1 LIWFYFSEIKFLDK
15 LQYIP
20 TIKKL
25 HQPQTNNMES
35 KKSYTALKVLFSY
48 VALLALVV
56 TVGWF
61 LYSENQVYNK
71 LESKIAFEKTKI
83 LRVSK
88 LFSNVYKTESLARKT
103 IQNNSEQDFKSY
115 LIETDSLKSRI
126 DTLKEIVTT
135 QYQKTLLDSVTYLL
149 AEKTKN
155 IRQLKTI
162 KNKAED
168 EVSVNTA
175 IDEITKME
183 FKLRKLELQD
193 FNKNP
198 NQLGAYQRNVLQKY
212 VDYLNQNIPDD
223 STNTLSKKAS
233 DSILANSKKL
243 LSNVKLKAEKKKE
256 SLNFEENKLLKNEIA
271 ISDQLRKVLRII
283 EREIIINSI
292 KNNSLKEKSLKKVNQ
307 IVTASAIIGLV
318 LTLFFSILI
327 VSDYSK
333 SQVYKKQLE
342 IANFKTKN
350 LLKSREQLISTV
362 SHDLKTPLSTIVG
375 YSELL
380 GNSDVNTKQSYFI
393 KNIKNSSEYITQ
405 LVQDLL
411 DFSQIE
417 AGKITIEKVPF
428 LLPEIIDEV
437 AKSIQTVYKQKNIDL
452 IINVDEKLNTRIVGD
467 SFRLKQ
473 ILSNIIGNAYKF
485 TEEGFIKISAYTEN
499 DENFIITIQDS
510 GIGIEK
516 GNQKLVF
523 EEFAQANESIEKKY
537 GGTGLGLSIC
547 QKIISILGGTLSL
560 ESTFGK
566 GSTFEIQLPLL
577 FDHSQNITTETKKPI
592 LRNTQ
597 KQTFIVIDDDI
608 NLLNLTSGVLRQEGH
623 QVLSFNSAIKAL
635 ETIQNTKFDFV
646 ITDIQMPEIDG
657 FMFLQKLRNSGHS
670 SYQNQPIIALTG
682 RTDLDASVYSE
693 AGFTTVIKKPYSPR
707 ILLET
712 IQHILKNDTLPN
724 FQINE
729 EETQTSYRLYSLETL
744 KEFLGNDHEA
754 LKEVLKS
761 FIENNSE
768 NLAFLE
774 TAITEKNILEIN
786 TIAHRIAPMFKQI
799 QAREIGE
806 ILKTL
811 ERKDLEISDLD
822 DLFKDLK
829 SKSELLFTALNKEI
843 L

>member
-1 LIWFYFSEIKFLDK
+1 
-15 LQYIP
+15 
-20 TIKKL
+20 
-25 HQPQTNNMES
+25 MES
-35 KKSYTALKVLFSY
+35 KKSYMPIKVLFSY

-61 LYSENQVYNK
+61 LYSENVVYNK

-83 LRVSK
+83 LKVSK

-103 IQNNSEQDFKSY
+103 IQNNSEEDFKNY

-126 DTLKEIVTT
+126 DTLKQIVST

-149 AEKTKN
+149 SEKTKN
-155 IRQLKTI
+155 IQQLKAI

-198 NQLGAYQRNVLQKY
+198 NQLGSYQRNVLQKY

-223 STNTLSKKAS
+223 STNTLSKQAS

-292 KNNSLKEKSLKKVNQ
+292 KNNSLKEKSLKKVNE
-307 IVTASAIIGLV
+307 IVTASAIIGLI

-467 SFRLKQ
+467 PFRLKQ

-485 TEEGFIKISAYTEN
+485 TAEGFIKISAYVSEN
-499 DENFIITIQDS
+499 SENFVISIQDS

-523 EEFAQANESIEKKY
+523 EEFAQANENIEKQY

-547 QKIISILGGTLSL
+547 QKIISILGGNLAL

-566 GSTFEIQLPLL
+566 GSTFKIELPLL
-577 FDHSQNITTETKKPI
+577 FDHSQNTVIETKKPI
-592 LRNTQ
+592 AATTK
-597 KQTFIVIDDDI
+597 KQTFIVIDDDV
-608 NLLNLTSGVLRQEGH
+608 NLLNLTSGVLRQEKH
-623 QVLSFNSAIKAL
+623 EVLSFDSAVKAL
-635 ETIQNTKFDFV
+635 EATKNTNYDFV
-646 ITDIQMPEIDG
+646 ITDIQMPEMDG
-657 FMFLQKLRNSGHS
+657 FKFLEKLKSNKNS
-670 SYQNQPIIALTG
+670 SYKNQPVIALTG
-682 RTDLDASVYSE
+682 RTDLDFSVYTK
-693 AGFTTVIKKPYSPR
+693 AGFTTVIKKPYSPKV
-707 ILLET
+707 LLET
-712 IQHILKNDTLPN
+712 IHHILANDALPN
-724 FQINE
+724 VEITE
-729 EETQTSYRLYSLETL
+729 EEENTSTKLYSLKTL
-744 KEFLGNDHEA
+744 KDFLGNDSEA

-761 FIENNSE
+761 FIKSSTENMILLE
-768 NLAFLE
+768 N
-774 TAITEKNILEIN
+774 AITEKNIAEIN
-786 TIAHRIAPMFKQI
+786 SIAHRIAPMFKQI
-799 QAREIGE
+799 QTREISE
-806 ILKTL
+806 ILKFL
-811 ERKDLEISDLD
+811 ETKDLENSDLTALYD
-822 DLFKDLK
+822 SLK
-829 SKSELLFTALNKEI
+829 SKTDLLFEALSKEI
-843 L
+843 A

>member
-1 LIWFYFSEIKFLDK
+1 
-15 LQYIP
+15 
-20 TIKKL
+20 
-25 HQPQTNNMES
+25 MES
-35 KKSYTALKVLFSY
+35 KKSYMPIKVLFSY
-48 VALLALVV
+48 AALLALVV

-61 LYSENQVYNK
+61 LYSENVVYNK
-71 LESKIAFEKTKI
+71 LENKIAYEKTKI

-103 IQNNSEQDFKSY
+103 IQTNSEKDFKSY
-115 LIETDSLKSRI
+115 LIETDSLRSRI
-126 DTLKEIVTT
+126 DTLKQIVTT
-135 QYQKTLLDSVTYLL
+135 EYQKVLLDSVTYLL
-149 AEKTKN
+149 SEKTEN

-193 FNKNP
+193 FTKSP
-198 NQLGAYQRNVLQKY
+198 NDLGSYQRNVLQKY

-223 STNTLSKKAS
+223 STNTLSKQAS

-243 LSNVKLKAEKKKE
+243 LSDVKQKAEKKKE

-271 ISDQLRKVLRII
+271 ISEQLRKVLRII

-292 KNNSLKEKSLKKVNQ
+292 KNNSLKEKSLKKVNE
-307 IVTASAIIGLV
+307 IVTASAIIGLL
-318 LTLFFSILI
+318 LTVVFSIII

-333 SQVYKKQLE
+333 SQLYKKQLE

-380 GNSDVNTKQSYFI
+380 GNSDVTTKQSYFI

-437 AKSIQTVYKQKNIDL
+437 AKNIQTVYKQKNIDL
-452 IINVDEKLNTRIVGD
+452 IINADEKLNTKIVGD
-467 SFRLKQ
+467 PFRLKQ

-485 TEEGFIKISAYTEN
+485 TEEGFIKISAYVAGDN
-499 DENFIITIQDS
+499 DFFTITIEDS

-516 GNQKLVF
+516 ENQKLVF
-523 EEFAQANESIEKKY
+523 EEFAQANENIEKKY
-537 GGTGLGLSIC
+537 GGTGLGLAIC
-547 QKIISILGGTLSL
+547 QKIISILGGKLNL
-560 ESTFGK
+560 KSTFGE
-566 GSTFEIQLPLL
+566 GSTFEITLPLL
-577 FDHSQNITTETKKPI
+577 FDSSVSLTETKSEEIIPI
-592 LRNTQ
+592 SKNL
-597 KQTFIVIDDDI
+597 TFIVVDDDI
-608 NLLNLTSGVLRQEGH
+608 NLLNLTSTVLKQQNH
-623 QVLSFNSAIKAL
+623 QVFSFTHATKAL
-635 ETIQNTKFDFV
+635 ESIQNTDFDFI
-646 ITDIQMPEIDG
+646 ITDIQMPEVDG
-657 FMFLQKLRNSGHS
+657 FLFVEKLKQETNSFYKG
-670 SYQNQPIIALTG
+670 QPIIAITG
-682 RTDLDASVYSE
+682 RTDLDFYVYSK
-693 AGFTTVIKKPYSPR
+693 AGFSTVIKKPYSPK

-712 IQHILKNDTLPN
+712 IQRVLDNDILSDKIVKTKKELSSKP
-724 FQINE
+724 
-729 EETQTSYRLYSLETL
+729 YSLTSL
-744 KEFLGNDHEA
+744 KEFLGNDNDA
-754 LKEVLKS
+754 SKE
-761 FIENNSE
+761 FIESFME
-768 NLAFLE
+768 STKLNLIALR
-774 TAITEKNILEIN
+774 TAVQEKNIPEIN
-786 TIAHRIAPMFKQI
+786 SIAHRIAPMFRQI
-799 QAREIGE
+799 QADKIGE

-811 ERKDLEISDLD
+811 EQNNLENSDLENLYN
-822 DLFKDLK
+822 DLK
-829 SKSELLFTALNKEI
+829 IKIDLLFETLKKEKF
-843 L
+843 

>member
-1 LIWFYFSEIKFLDK
+1 
-15 LQYIP
+15 
-20 TIKKL
+20 
-25 HQPQTNNMES
+25 MES
-35 KKSYTALKVLFSY
+35 KKSYTAIKVLFSY
-48 VALLALVV
+48 VALLALVI

-71 LESKIAFEKTKI
+71 LEDKIAFEKTKI

-103 IQNNSEQDFKSY
+103 IQTNSENDFKSY
-115 LIETDSLKSRI
+115 LIETDSLRLRI
-126 DTLKEIVTT
+126 DTLKQIVTT

-149 AEKTKN
+149 SEKTKN
-155 IRQLKTI
+155 IKQLKTI

-198 NQLGAYQRNVLQKY
+198 NQLGNYQRNVLQKY

-292 KNNSLKEKSLKKVNQ
+292 KNNSLKEKSLKKVNE

-411 DFSQIE
+411 DFSKIE
-417 AGKITIEKVPF
+417 AGKISIEKVPF
-428 LLPEIIDEV
+428 VLPEIIDEV

-452 IINVDEKLNTRIVGD
+452 VINVDEKLNAKIVGD
-467 SFRLKQ
+467 PFRLKQ
-473 ILSNIIGNAYKF
+473 ILSNLIGNAYKF
-485 TEEGFIKISAYTEN
+485 TEEGFIRISAYLAEN
-499 DENFIITIQDS
+499 ENFLTITIEDT

-516 GNQKLVF
+516 ENQKLVF
-523 EEFAQANESIEKKY
+523 EEFAQANENIEKKY

-547 QKIISILGGTLSL
+547 KKIISALGGSL
-560 ESTFGK
+560 ELESAFGK
-566 GSTFEIQLPLL
+566 GSVFEIQLPLL
-577 FDHSQNITTETKKPI
+577 FDTSTNSVPEVKKQVSQNIEA
-592 LRNTQ
+592 
-597 KQTFIVIDDDI
+597 QTFIVIDDDI
-608 NLLNLTSGVLRQEGH
+608 NLLNLTSGVLRQEKH

-635 ETIQNTKFDFV
+635 EAIQQTNFDFV
-646 ITDIQMPEIDG
+646 ITDIQMPEMDG
-657 FMFLQKLRNSGHS
+657 FGFLQKLKTTDV
-670 SYQNQPIIALTG
+670 YKNQPVIALTG
-682 RTDLDASVYSE
+682 RSDLDSSVYAD
-693 AGFTTVIKKPYSPR
+693 AGFTTVIKKPYSPK

-712 IQHILKNDTLPN
+712 IRLILENDTLPKVE
-724 FQINE
+724 INDVE
-729 EETQTSYRLYSLETL
+729 EKTFSKLYSLETL
-744 KEFLGNDHEA
+744 KEFLGNDTVA
-754 LKEVLKS
+754 LNEVLKS
-761 FIENNSE
+761 FIESSNE
-768 NLAFLE
+768 NLTFLE
-774 TAITEKNILEIN
+774 NAIAEENVPEIN
-786 TIAHRIAPMFKQI
+786 SIAHRIAPMFKQI
-799 QAREIGE
+799 EAREIGGL
-806 ILKTL
+806 LKAL
-811 ERKDLEISDLD
+811 EKNDFEISDL
-822 DLFKDLK
+822 KDIYKVLK
-829 SKSELLFTALNKEI
+829 SKTESLFKALQKEI
-843 L
+843 V

>member
-1 LIWFYFSEIKFLDK
+1 
-15 LQYIP
+15 
-20 TIKKL
+20 
-25 HQPQTNNMES
+25 MES
-35 KKSYTALKVLFSY
+35 KKSYTAIKVLFSY

-61 LYSENQVYNK
+61 LYSENVVYNK
-71 LESKIAFEKTKI
+71 LEDKIAFEKTKI

-103 IQNNSEQDFKSY
+103 IQTNSESDFKSY
-115 LIETDSLKSRI
+115 LVETDSLRLRI
-126 DTLKEIVTT
+126 DTLKQIVTT
-135 QYQKTLLDSVTYLL
+135 QYQKTLLDSVTYYLS
-149 AEKTKN
+149 EKTKN
-155 IRQLKTI
+155 IQQLKTI
-162 KNKAED
+162 KNKADD

-193 FNKNP
+193 FTKSP
-198 NQLGAYQRNVLQKY
+198 NQLGSYQKNVLQKY

-223 STNTLSKKAS
+223 STNTLSKQAS

-243 LSNVKLKAEKKKE
+243 LSSVKQRAEKKKE
-256 SLNFEENKLLKNEIA
+256 SLNFQENKLLKNEIA
-271 ISDQLRKVLRII
+271 ISEQLRKVLRII

-292 KNNSLKEKSLKKVNQ
+292 KNNSLKEKSLKKVNE

-333 SQVYKKQLE
+333 SQVYKRQLE

-393 KNIKNSSEYITQ
+393 KNIKTSSEYITQ

-411 DFSQIE
+411 DFSKIE
-417 AGKITIEKVPF
+417 AGKITVEKVPF
-428 LLPEIIDEV
+428 SLPDIIDEV
-437 AKSIQTVYKQKNIDL
+437 AKSIQTVYEQKNIDL
-452 IINVDEKLNTRIVGD
+452 IINVDEKLHTKIVGD
-467 SFRLKQ
+467 PFRLKQ

-485 TEEGFIKISAYTEN
+485 TEEGFIRISAFLSEN
-499 DENFIITIQDS
+499 DQFFTITIEDS

-523 EEFAQANESIEKKY
+523 EEFAQANEGIEKKY

-547 QKIISILGGTLSL
+547 QKIISILGGTLQL

-577 FDHSQNITTETKKPI
+577 FDTSTSISLRSIKKAI
-592 LRNTQ
+592 VRNTRA
-597 KQTFIVIDDDI
+597 QTFIVIDDDI
-608 NLLNLTSGVLRQEGH
+608 NLLNLTSGVLRQESH
-623 QVLSFNSAIKAL
+623 QVLSFSSAIKAL
-635 ETIQNTKFDFV
+635 EAIQKTNFDFI
-646 ITDIQMPEIDG
+646 ITDIQMPEMDG
-657 FMFLQKLRNSGHS
+657 FMFLQKLKNTSIYKS
-670 SYQNQPIIALTG
+670 QPVIALTG
-682 RTDLDASVYSE
+682 RTDLDASVYAK
-693 AGFTTVIKKPYSPR
+693 AGFTTVVKKPYSPK

-712 IQHILKNDTLPN
+712 IHLILENDTLPVVDIN
-724 FQINE
+724 DNE
-729 EETQTSYRLYSLETL
+729 EKTASKSYSLETL
-744 KEFLGNDHEA
+744 KEFLGNDNDA

-761 FIENNSE
+761 FIESTDE
-768 NLAFLE
+768 NLTFLE
-774 TAITEKNILEIN
+774 SAIAEENVSEIN
-786 TIAHRIAPMFKQI
+786 AIAHRISPMFNQI
-799 QAREIGE
+799 EAYEIGG
-806 ILKTL
+806 ILKVL
-811 ERKDLEISDLD
+811 DKNDFKISDLKD
-822 DLFKDLK
+822 IFRALKAKTESLFK
-829 SKSELLFTALNKEI
+829 ALQKEI
-843 L
+843 V

>member
-1 LIWFYFSEIKFLDK
+1 
-15 LQYIP
+15 
-20 TIKKL
+20 
-25 HQPQTNNMES
+25 MES

-61 LYSENQVYNK
+61 LYSENVVYNK
-71 LESKIAFEKTKI
+71 LEDKIAQEKTKI

-103 IQNNSEQDFKSY
+103 IQTNSETDFKSY
-115 LIETDSLKSRI
+115 LIETDSLKARI
-126 DTLKEIVTT
+126 DTLKQIVTT
-135 QYQKTLLDSVTYLL
+135 EYQKVLLDSVTYLL
-149 AEKTKN
+149 SEKTEN

-168 EVSVNTA
+168 EVSVNNA

-183 FKLRKLELQD
+183 FNLRKLELQD
-193 FNKNP
+193 FTKNP
-198 NQLGAYQRNVLQKY
+198 NELGNYQRNVLQKY

-256 SLNFEENKLLKNEIA
+256 TLNFEENKLLKNEIA
-271 ISDQLRKVLRII
+271 ISEQLRKVLRII

-292 KNNSLKEKSLKKVNQ
+292 KNNSLKEKSLKKVNE
-307 IVTASAIIGLV
+307 IVTASAIAGLI
-318 LTLFFSILI
+318 LTLFFSVLI

-411 DFSQIE
+411 DFSRIE

-428 LLPEIIDEV
+428 YLPELIEDT
-437 AKSIQTVYKQKNIDL
+437 ARNIQTVYKEKNIDL
-452 IINVDEKLNTRIVGD
+452 IINVDDKLHTRVVGD
-467 SFRLKQ
+467 PFRLKQ
-473 ILSNIIGNAYKF
+473 ILTNIIGNAYKF
-485 TEEGFIKISAYTEN
+485 TEEGHIKISSYVSEN
-499 DENFIITIQDS
+499 ENFFIITIEDT

-523 EEFAQANESIEKKY
+523 EEFAQANENIEKKY

-547 QKIISILGGTLSL
+547 QKIISFMGGRISL

-566 GSTFEIQLPLL
+566 GSTFEIKIPLIL
-577 FDHSQNITTETKKPI
+577 DQSEITVEEIKRNIA
-592 LRNTQ
+592 RNTK
-597 KQTFIVIDDDI
+597 KQTFVVIDDDI
-608 NLLNLTSGVLRQEGH
+608 NLLNLTSGVLRQEDH
-623 QVLSFNSAIKAL
+623 QVLSFSNAVKAL
-635 ETIQNTKFDFV
+635 EAIQNTHFDFV
-646 ITDIQMPEIDG
+646 ITDIQMPEMDG
-657 FMFLQKLRNSGHS
+657 FMFLKSLRNSEKGI
-670 SYQNQPIIALTG
+670 YKNQPVIALTG
-682 RTDLDASVYSE
+682 RTDLDAAVYTE
-693 AGFTTVIKKPYSPR
+693 AGFTTVVNKPYSPK

-712 IQHILKNDTLPN
+712 IQHILDNDTLPKAA
-724 FQINE
+724 INE
-729 EETQTSYRLYSLETL
+729 IEETVSSKLYTLETL
-744 KEFLGNDHEA
+744 KEFLGNDQNA
-754 LKEVLKS
+754 LNDVLKA
-761 FIENNSE
+761 FIISSNE
-768 NLAFLE
+768 NLDLLE
-774 TAITEKNILEIN
+774 NAIDEKNVPEIN
-786 TIAHRIAPMFKQI
+786 SIAHRIAPMFRQI
-799 QAREIGE
+799 EARDIG
-806 ILKTL
+806 ILLKTL
-811 ERKDLEISDLD
+811 EQNNLEIADSKDIFEALKAKTNK
-822 DLFKDLK
+822 LFAVL
-829 SKSELLFTALNKEI
+829 EQEI
-843 L
+843 V

>member
-1 LIWFYFSEIKFLDK
+1 MPI
-15 LQYIP
+15 
-20 TIKKL
+20 
-25 HQPQTNNMES
+25 
-35 KKSYTALKVLFSY
+35 KVLFSY
-48 VALLALVV
+48 AALLALVV

-61 LYSENQVYNK
+61 LYSENVVYNK
-71 LESKIAFEKTKI
+71 LENKIAHEKTKI

-103 IQNNSEQDFKSY
+103 IQTNSEKDFKSY
-115 LIETDSLKSRI
+115 LIETDSLRSRI
-126 DTLKEIVTT
+126 DTLKQIVTT
-135 QYQKTLLDSVTYLL
+135 EYQKVLLDSVTYLL
-149 AEKTKN
+149 SEKTEN

-193 FNKNP
+193 FTKSP
-198 NQLGAYQRNVLQKY
+198 NDLGSYQRNVLQKY

-223 STNTLSKKAS
+223 STNTLSKQAS

-243 LSNVKLKAEKKKE
+243 LSDVKQKAEKKKE

-271 ISDQLRKVLRII
+271 ISEQLRKVLRII

-292 KNNSLKEKSLKKVNQ
+292 KNNSLKEKSLKKVNE
-307 IVTASAIIGLV
+307 IVTASAIIGLL
-318 LTLFFSILI
+318 LTVVFSIII

-333 SQVYKKQLE
+333 SQLYKKQLE

-380 GNSDVNTKQSYFI
+380 GNSDVTTKQSYFI

-437 AKSIQTVYKQKNIDL
+437 AKNIQTVYKQKNIDL
-452 IINVDEKLNTRIVGD
+452 IINADEKLSTKIVGD
-467 SFRLKQ
+467 PFRLKQ

-485 TEEGFIKISAYTEN
+485 TEEGFIKISAYVAEGN
-499 DENFIITIQDS
+499 DFFTITIEDS

-516 GNQKLVF
+516 EDQKLVF
-523 EEFAQANESIEKKY
+523 EEFAQANENIEKKY
-537 GGTGLGLSIC
+537 GGTGLGLAIC
-547 QKIISILGGTLSL
+547 QKIISILGGKLNL
-560 ESTFGK
+560 KSTFGE
-566 GSTFEIQLPLL
+566 GSTFKITLPLL
-577 FDHSQNITTETKKPI
+577 FDSSVSLTETKSEEIIPI
-592 LRNTQ
+592 SKNL
-597 KQTFIVIDDDI
+597 TFIVVDDDI
-608 NLLNLTSGVLRQEGH
+608 NLLNLTSTVLKQQNH
-623 QVLSFNSAIKAL
+623 QVFSFTHATKAL
-635 ETIQNTKFDFV
+635 ESIQNTDFDFI
-646 ITDIQMPEIDG
+646 ITDIQMPEVDG
-657 FMFLQKLRNSGHS
+657 FLFIEKLKQETNSFYKG
-670 SYQNQPIIALTG
+670 QPIIAITG
-682 RTDLDASVYSE
+682 RTDLDFYVYSK
-693 AGFTTVIKKPYSPR
+693 AGFSTVIKKPYSPK

-712 IQHILKNDTLPN
+712 IQRVLDNNILSDKIVKTKKEL
-724 FQINE
+724 
-729 EETQTSYRLYSLETL
+729 SSKSYSLTSL
-744 KEFLGNDHEA
+744 KEFLGNDNDA
-754 LKEVLKS
+754 SKEFIES
-761 FIENNSE
+761 FIESTKL
-768 NLAFLE
+768 NLSALKN
-774 TAITEKNILEIN
+774 AVQEKNISEIN
-786 TIAHRIAPMFKQI
+786 SIAHRIAPMFRQI
-799 QAREIGE
+799 QADEIGE

-811 ERKDLEISDLD
+811 EQNNLD
-822 DLFKDLK
+822 N
-829 SKSELLFTALNKEI
+829 SELDSLYNNLKVKIDLLFETLKKENF
-843 L
+843 

>member
-1 LIWFYFSEIKFLDK
+1 
-15 LQYIP
+15 
-20 TIKKL
+20 
-25 HQPQTNNMES
+25 MES

-61 LYSENQVYNK
+61 LYSENVVYNK
-71 LESKIAFEKTKI
+71 LEDKIAQEKTKI

-103 IQNNSEQDFKSY
+103 IQTNSETDFKSY
-115 LIETDSLKSRI
+115 LVETDSLKARI
-126 DTLKEIVTT
+126 DTLKQIVTT
-135 QYQKTLLDSVTYLL
+135 EYQKVLLDSVTYLL
-149 AEKTKN
+149 SEKTEN

-168 EVSVNTA
+168 EVSVNNA

-183 FKLRKLELQD
+183 FNLRKLELQD
-193 FNKNP
+193 FTKNP
-198 NQLGAYQRNVLQKY
+198 NELGSYQRNVLQKY

-243 LSNVKLKAEKKKE
+243 LSNVKEKAEKKKE
-256 SLNFEENKLLKNEIA
+256 TLNFEENKLLKNEIA
-271 ISDQLRKVLRII
+271 ISEQLRKVLRII

-292 KNNSLKEKSLKKVNQ
+292 KNNSLKEKSLKKVNE
-307 IVTASAIIGLV
+307 IVTASAIAGLI
-318 LTLFFSILI
+318 LTLFFSVLI

-333 SQVYKKQLE
+333 SQLYKKQLE

-411 DFSQIE
+411 DFSRIE

-428 LLPEIIDEV
+428 YLPELIEDT
-437 AKSIQTVYKQKNIDL
+437 ARNIQTVYKEKSIDL
-452 IINVDEKLNTRIVGD
+452 IINVDDKLHTRVVGD
-467 SFRLKQ
+467 PFRLKQ
-473 ILSNIIGNAYKF
+473 ILTNIIGNAYKF
-485 TEEGFIKISAYTEN
+485 TEEGHIKISSYVSEN
-499 DENFIITIQDS
+499 ENFFIITIEDT

-523 EEFAQANESIEKKY
+523 EEFAQANENIEKKY

-547 QKIISILGGTLSL
+547 QKIISFMGGRISL

-566 GSTFEIQLPLL
+566 GSTFEIKIPLIL
-577 FDHSQNITTETKKPI
+577 DQSEITVEEIKRNIA
-592 LRNTQ
+592 RNTT
-597 KQTFIVIDDDI
+597 KQTFVVIDDDI

-623 QVLSFNSAIKAL
+623 QVLSFSNAVKAL
-635 ETIQNTKFDFV
+635 EAIQNTNFDFV
-646 ITDIQMPEIDG
+646 ITDIQMPEMDG
-657 FMFLQKLRNSGHS
+657 FMFLKSLRNSEKGI
-670 SYQNQPIIALTG
+670 YKNQPVIALTG
-682 RTDLDASVYSE
+682 RTDLDAAVYDE
-693 AGFTTVIKKPYSPR
+693 AGFTTVVNKPYSPK

-712 IQHILKNDTLPN
+712 IQHILDHDTLPKAA
-724 FQINE
+724 INE
-729 EETQTSYRLYSLETL
+729 VEETVSSQLYTLDTL
-744 KEFLGNDHEA
+744 KEFLGNDQNA
-754 LKEVLKS
+754 LNDVLKA
-761 FIENNSE
+761 FIISSNE
-768 NLAFLE
+768 NLDLLE
-774 TAITEKNILEIN
+774 NAIHEKNVPEIN
-786 TIAHRIAPMFKQI
+786 SIAHRIAPMFRQI
-799 QAREIGE
+799 ESRDIS
-806 ILKTL
+806 ILLKTL
-811 ERKDLEISDLD
+811 EQNNLEIADSKDIFEALKVKTNK
-822 DLFKDLK
+822 LFAVL
-829 SKSELLFTALNKEI
+829 EQEI
-843 L
+843 V

>member
-1 LIWFYFSEIKFLDK
+1 
-15 LQYIP
+15 
-20 TIKKL
+20 
-25 HQPQTNNMES
+25 MES

-61 LYSENQVYNK
+61 LYSENVVYNK
-71 LESKIAFEKTKI
+71 LEDKIAFEKTKI

-103 IQNNSEQDFKSY
+103 IQTNSEEDFKSY
-115 LIETDSLKSRI
+115 LVETDSLKSRI
-126 DTLKEIVTT
+126 DTLKQIVTT
-135 QYQKTLLDSVTYLL
+135 QYQKTLLDSVTYYLS
-149 AEKTKN
+149 EKTKN
-155 IRQLKTI
+155 IQQLKTI
-162 KNKAED
+162 KNKADD

-193 FNKNP
+193 FTKNP
-198 NQLGAYQRNVLQKY
+198 NQLGSYQKNVLQKY

-223 STNTLSKKAS
+223 STNTLSKQAS

-243 LSNVKLKAEKKKE
+243 LSSVKMRAEKKKE
-256 SLNFEENKLLKNEIA
+256 SLNFQENKLLKNEIA
-271 ISDQLRKVLRII
+271 ISEQLRKVLRII

-292 KNNSLKEKSLKKVNQ
+292 KNNSLKEKSLKKVNE

-333 SQVYKKQLE
+333 SQLYKKQLE

-417 AGKITIEKVPF
+417 AGKISIEKVPF

-452 IINVDEKLNTRIVGD
+452 IINVDEKLNSRIVGD
-467 SFRLKQ
+467 PFRLKQ

-485 TEEGFIKISAYTEN
+485 TEEGFIKISAYIS
-499 DENFIITIQDS
+499 DENFFTITIEDT

-516 GNQKLVF
+516 SNQKLVF
-523 EEFAQANESIEKKY
+523 EEFAQANEGIEKKY

-547 QKIISILGGTLSL
+547 QKIISILGGNLQL

-577 FDHSQNITTETKKPI
+577 FDTSQNSIPDVKKTI
-592 LRNTQ
+592 ARDIK
-597 KQTFIVIDDDI
+597 KQTFIVLDDDI

-623 QVLSFNSAIKAL
+623 NVLSFNSAIKAL
-635 ETIQNTKFDFV
+635 EAIKNTSFDFV
-646 ITDIQMPEIDG
+646 ITDIQMPEMDG
-657 FMFLQKLRNSGHS
+657 FAFLEKLKNSGNAT
-670 SYQNQPIIALTG
+670 YKNQPVIALTG
-682 RTDLDASVYSE
+682 RTDLDFSVYSN
-693 AGFTTVIKKPYSPR
+693 AGFTTVIKKPYSPKV
-707 ILLET
+707 LLET
-712 IQHILKNDTLPN
+712 IGHILENDELPN
-724 FQINE
+724 TEIIGNDE
-729 EETQTSYRLYSLETL
+729 NTSSQLYSLKTL
-744 KEFLGNDHEA
+744 NEFLGNDNEA
-754 LKEVLKS
+754 LKEVIKS
-761 FIENNSE
+761 FIESSVE
-768 NLAFLE
+768 NLTFLE
-774 TAITEKNILEIN
+774 NAINEENRDEIKS
-786 TIAHRIAPMFKQI
+786 IAHRIAPMFKQI
-799 QAREIGE
+799 EAREIGD
-806 ILKTL
+806 ILKKL
-811 ERKDLEISDLD
+811 EKNDFEISEMKSIFNDLQEKTNS
-822 DLFKDLK
+822 LFEVLK
-829 SKSELLFTALNKEI
+829 QEVL
-843 L
+843 

>member
-1 LIWFYFSEIKFLDK
+1 
-15 LQYIP
+15 
-20 TIKKL
+20 
-25 HQPQTNNMES
+25 MES
-35 KKSYTALKVLFSY
+35 KKSYTAIKVLFSY

-61 LYSENQVYNK
+61 LYSENVVYNK
-71 LESKIAFEKTKI
+71 LEDKIAFEKTKI

-103 IQNNSEQDFKSY
+103 IQTNSDKDFKSY
-115 LIETDSLKSRI
+115 VIESDSLRARI
-126 DTLKEIVTT
+126 DTLKQIVTT
-135 QYQKTLLDSVTYLL
+135 DYQKVLLDSVTYLL

-155 IRQLKTI
+155 IQQLKTI
-162 KNKAED
+162 KNKADD
-168 EVSVNTA
+168 EVSVNSA

-193 FNKNP
+193 FTKNP
-198 NQLGAYQRNVLQKY
+198 NQLGAYQKNVLQKY

-223 STNTLSKKAS
+223 STNTLSKQAS

-243 LSNVKLKAEKKKE
+243 LSSVKLRAEKKKE

-271 ISDQLRKVLRII
+271 ISEQLRKVLRII

-292 KNNSLKEKSLKKVNQ
+292 KNNSLKEKSLKKVNE

-318 LTLFFSILI
+318 LTIFFSILI

-333 SQVYKKQLE
+333 SQLYKKQLE

-393 KNIKNSSEYITQ
+393 NNIKNSSEYITQ

-428 LLPEIIDEV
+428 SLPQIIDEV

-452 IINVDEKLNTRIVGD
+452 IINVDEKLNAKIVGD
-467 SFRLKQ
+467 PFRLKQ
-473 ILSNIIGNAYKF
+473 ILTNIIGNAYKF
-485 TEEGFIKISAYTEN
+485 TEEGYIRISAFLTEN
-499 DENFIITIQDS
+499 KDFFAITIEDT

-523 EEFAQANESIEKKY
+523 EEFAQANENIEKKY

-547 QKIISILGGTLSL
+547 QKIISILGGSLQL
-560 ESTFGK
+560 ESVFGQ

-577 FDHSQNITTETKKPI
+577 FDTSINTIEEIQKPIIQHQNIKP
-592 LRNTQ
+592 
-597 KQTFIVIDDDI
+597 QTFIVIDDDI
-608 NLLNLTSGVLRQEGH
+608 NLLNLTSGVLRQEKH
-623 QVLSFNSAIKAL
+623 QVFSFNSANKAL
-635 ETIQNTKFDFV
+635 ESIEKTNFDFV
-646 ITDIQMPEIDG
+646 ITDIQMPEMDG
-657 FMFLQKLRNSGHS
+657 FMFLKKLRSTS
-670 SYQNQPIIALTG
+670 FYQNQPIIALTG
-682 RTDLDASVYSE
+682 RTDLETSVYAD
-693 AGFTTVIKKPYSPR
+693 AGFTTVVKKPYSPR
-707 ILLET
+707 ILLDT
-712 IQHILKNDTLPN
+712 IRIIAENDILPN
-724 FQINE
+724 EIVNE
-729 EETQTSYRLYSLETL
+729 KEERSVAQLYSLDTL
-744 KEFLGNDHEA
+744 KEFLANDKNA
-754 LKEVLKS
+754 LNDVLKS
-761 FIENNSE
+761 FIESTNE
-768 NLAFLE
+768 NLAY
-774 TAITEKNILEIN
+774 LEIAIKDEN
-786 TIAHRIAPMFKQI
+786 KAEINAIAHRIAPMFKQI
-799 QAREIGE
+799 EATEIAGILLNLEKNDFE
-806 ILKTL
+806 IAAI
-811 ERKDLEISDLD
+811 KDIYT
-822 DLFKDLK
+822 DLK
-829 SKSELLFTALNKEI
+829 AKITSLFAILVNEI
-843 L
+843 D

>member
-1 LIWFYFSEIKFLDK
+1 
-15 LQYIP
+15 
-20 TIKKL
+20 
-25 HQPQTNNMES
+25 MES
-35 KKSYTALKVLFSY
+35 KKSYMPIKVLFSY

-61 LYSENQVYNK
+61 LYAENVVYNK
-71 LESKIAFEKTKI
+71 LEDKIAFEKTKI
-83 LRVSK
+83 LKVSK
-88 LFSNVYKTESLARKT
+88 LFSNVYKTESLARRT
-103 IQNNSEQDFKSY
+103 IQNNSEEDFKSY
-115 LIETDSLKSRI
+115 IIETDSLKSRI
-126 DTLKEIVTT
+126 DTLKQIVTT

-149 AEKTKN
+149 SEKTKN

-193 FNKNP
+193 FAKNP
-198 NQLGAYQRNVLQKY
+198 NDLGNYQRNVLQKY

-292 KNNSLKEKSLKKVNQ
+292 KNNSLKEKSLKKVNE
-307 IVTASAIIGLV
+307 IVTASAIIGLI

-417 AGKITIEKVPF
+417 AGKITLEKVPF
-428 LLPEIIDEV
+428 YLPEIIEDT
-437 AKSIQTVYKQKNIDL
+437 AKNIQTVYKEKNINL
-452 IINVDEKLNTRIVGD
+452 IINIDEKLNARIVGD
-467 SFRLKQ
+467 PFRLKQ
-473 ILSNIIGNAYKF
+473 ILTNIVGNAYKF
-485 TEEGFIKISAYTEN
+485 TEEGFIKIDAVAAE
-499 DENFIITIQDS
+499 DKRFFEITIEDS

-516 GNQKLVF
+516 ENQQLVF
-523 EEFAQANESIEKKY
+523 EEFAQANEGIEKKY

-547 QKIISILGGTLSL
+547 QKIISILGGSLQL

-577 FDHSQNITTETKKPI
+577 FDTSSTNTIDKIKKPI
-592 LRNTQ
+592 VSNTQ

-608 NLLNLTSGVLRQEGH
+608 NLLNLTSGVLKQENH
-623 QVLSFNSAIKAL
+623 KVVSFTSAVKAL
-635 ETIQNTKFDFV
+635 QAIQNTHFDFV
-646 ITDIQMPEIDG
+646 ITDIQMPEMDG
-657 FMFLQKLRNSGHS
+657 FLFLKNLKSTDNRI
-670 SYQNQPIIALTG
+670 YKNQPVIALTG
-682 RTDLDASVYSE
+682 RTDLDAKVYTE
-693 AGFTTVIKKPYSPR
+693 AGFTTVIKKPYSPK

-712 IQHILKNDTLPN
+712 IQHILDNDILPITKIEDN
-724 FQINE
+724 Q
-729 EETQTSYRLYSLETL
+729 EETSSKLYSLDTL
-744 KEFLGNDHEA
+744 KDFLGNDDDA
-754 LKEVLKS
+754 LNEVLKS
-761 FIENNSE
+761 FLESSASNIDD
-768 NLAFLE
+768 LE
-774 TAITEKNILEIN
+774 TAVAAKNAEEIK

-799 QAREIGE
+799 QAHKIGE
-806 ILKTL
+806 TLKNL
-811 ERKDLEISDLD
+811 EKNDFETA
-822 DLFKDLK
+822 DLK
-829 SKSELLFTALNKEI
+829 SIFQNLKIETNLLFTALQKEI
-843 L
+843 T

>member
-1 LIWFYFSEIKFLDK
+1 
-15 LQYIP
+15 
-20 TIKKL
+20 
-25 HQPQTNNMES
+25 MES
-35 KKSYTALKVLFSY
+35 KKSYMPIKVLFSY
-48 VALLALVV
+48 IALLGLVA

-61 LYSENQVYNK
+61 LYSENVVYNK

-83 LRVSK
+83 LKVSK

-103 IQNNSEQDFKSY
+103 IQTNSEADFKSY

-126 DTLKEIVTT
+126 DTLKQIVTT

-149 AEKTKN
+149 SEKTKN
-155 IRQLKTI
+155 IKQLKTI
-162 KNKAED
+162 KNKADD

-198 NQLGAYQRNVLQKY
+198 NQLGSYQRSVLQKY

-223 STNTLSKKAS
+223 STNTLSKQAS

-271 ISDQLRKVLRII
+271 ISEQLRKVLRII

-292 KNNSLKEKSLKKVNQ
+292 KNNSLKEKSLKKVND

-333 SQVYKKQLE
+333 SQVYKKKLE

-380 GNSDVNTKQSYFI
+380 GNSDVNSKQSYFI

-428 LLPEIIDEV
+428 LLPEIIDGV
-437 AKSIQTVYKQKNIDL
+437 AKSIQTVYKQKKIDL

-467 SFRLKQ
+467 PFRLKQ

-485 TEEGFIKISAYTEN
+485 TEEGFIKISAYTIEN
-499 DENFIITIQDS
+499 DDFFVVSIQDS

-523 EEFAQANESIEKKY
+523 EEFAQANEGIEKKY

-547 QKIISILGGTLSL
+547 QKIISILGGSLNL

-566 GSTFEIQLPLL
+566 GSTFQIQLPLL
-577 FDHSQNITTETKKPI
+577 FDNSPNLVVEEKESII
-592 LRNTQ
+592 LNTL
-597 KQTFIVIDDDI
+597 KQTFIVLDDDI
-608 NLLNLTSGVLRQEGH
+608 NLLNLTSGVLRQEKH
-623 QVLSFNSAIKAL
+623 EVFSFNSAGKAL
-635 ETIQNTKFDFV
+635 KVIENTPFDFI
-646 ITDIQMPEIDG
+646 ITDIQMPEMDG
-657 FMFLQKLRNSGHS
+657 FMFLEKLKNSGYS
-670 SYQNQPIIALTG
+670 TFKNQPVIALTG
-682 RTDLDASVYSE
+682 RTDLDAAIYTK
-693 AGFTTVIKKPYSPR
+693 AGFTTVIQKPYSPKV
-707 ILLET
+707 LLET
-712 IQHILKNDTLPN
+712 IHLILENDTLPN
-724 FQINE
+724 IDINKD
-729 EETQTSYRLYSLETL
+729 EETINSTLYSLDTL
-744 KEFLGNDHEA
+744 KEFLGNDNNE
-754 LKEVLKS
+754 LKEILKS
-761 FIENNSE
+761 FIENSSE
-768 NLAFLE
+768 NLNSLENAFKAKN
-774 TAITEKNILEIN
+774 TAEIN
-786 TIAHRIAPMFKQI
+786 SIAHRMAPMFKQI
-799 QAREIGE
+799 QTQEISE
-806 ILKTL
+806 ILKIL
-811 ERKDLEISDLD
+811 ESTNLDISEVDSILNT
-822 DLFKDLK
+822 LK
-829 SKSELLFTALNKEI
+829 SKTNVLFDALQQEI
-843 L
+843 A

>member
-1 LIWFYFSEIKFLDK
+1 
-15 LQYIP
+15 
-20 TIKKL
+20 
-25 HQPQTNNMES
+25 MES
-35 KKSYTALKVLFSY
+35 KKSYTAIKVLFSY

-61 LYSENQVYNK
+61 LYSENVVYNK
-71 LESKIAFEKTKI
+71 LEDKIAFEKTKI

-103 IQNNSEQDFKSY
+103 IQTNSDKDFKSY
-115 LIETDSLKSRI
+115 VIESDSLRARI
-126 DTLKEIVTT
+126 DTLKQIVTT
-135 QYQKTLLDSVTYLL
+135 DYQKVLLDSVTYLL

-155 IRQLKTI
+155 IQQLKTI
-162 KNKAED
+162 KNKADD

-193 FNKNP
+193 FTKNP
-198 NQLGAYQRNVLQKY
+198 NQLGAYQKNVLQKY

-223 STNTLSKKAS
+223 STNTLSKQAS

-243 LSNVKLKAEKKKE
+243 LSSVKLRAEKKKE

-271 ISDQLRKVLRII
+271 ISEQLRKVLRII

-292 KNNSLKEKSLKKVNQ
+292 KNNSLKEKSLKKVNE

-318 LTLFFSILI
+318 LTIFFSILI

-333 SQVYKKQLE
+333 SQLYKKQLE

-428 LLPEIIDEV
+428 LLPQIIDEV

-452 IINVDEKLNTRIVGD
+452 IINVDEKLNAKIVGD
-467 SFRLKQ
+467 PFRLKQ
-473 ILSNIIGNAYKF
+473 ILTNIIGNAYKF
-485 TEEGFIKISAYTEN
+485 TEEGYIRISAFLTEK
-499 DENFIITIQDS
+499 DGFFTITIEDT

-523 EEFAQANESIEKKY
+523 EEFAQANENIEKKY

-547 QKIISILGGTLSL
+547 QKIISILGGSLQL
-560 ESTFGK
+560 ESVFGQ

-577 FDHSQNITTETKKPI
+577 FDTSVNTIEEIKKPV
-592 LRNTQ
+592 TQ
-597 KQTFIVIDDDI
+597 NQNSRPQTFIVIDDDI
-608 NLLNLTSGVLRQEGH
+608 NLLNLTSGVLRQEKH
-623 QVLSFNSAIKAL
+623 QVLSFNSAGKAL
-635 ETIQNTKFDFV
+635 ESIEKTDFDFV
-646 ITDIQMPEIDG
+646 ITDIQMPEMDG
-657 FMFLQKLRNSGHS
+657 FMFLKKLKNTSF
-670 SYQNQPIIALTG
+670 YKDQPVIALTG
-682 RTDLDASVYSE
+682 RTDLEASVYTD
-693 AGFTTVIKKPYSPR
+693 AGFTTVVKKPYSPR

-712 IQHILKNDTLPN
+712 IRIISENDILPKD
-724 FQINE
+724 IANE
-729 EETQTSYRLYSLETL
+729 KAEKPISRLYSLDML
-744 KEFLGNDHEA
+744 KEFLANDKNA
-754 LKEVLKS
+754 LNDVLKS
-761 FIENNSE
+761 FIESTNE
-768 NLAFLE
+768 NLAYLKN
-774 TAITEKNILEIN
+774 AIKDENNAEIN

-799 QAREIGE
+799 EANEIAR
-806 ILKTL
+806 ILV
-811 ERKDLEISDLD
+811 DLEKNDYEIAEVKNIYLDLESKITM
-822 DLFKDLK
+822 LFKILQQ
-829 SKSELLFTALNKEI
+829 EI
-843 L
+843 A